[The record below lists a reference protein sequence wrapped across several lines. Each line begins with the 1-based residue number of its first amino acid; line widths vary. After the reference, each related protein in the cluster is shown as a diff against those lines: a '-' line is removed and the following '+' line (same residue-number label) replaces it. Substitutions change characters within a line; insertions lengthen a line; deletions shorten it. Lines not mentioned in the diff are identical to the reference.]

1 MTTAT
6 FEKSIAYDRE
16 TRDFAARLNGEL
28 IGYFGNYSDAEN
40 ALDQVAY
47 DQLAVSATPS
57 AAELDGGSDADTM
70 AEEVAAAV
78 VAPETTMVSIVE
90 PGLVDANIQVWP
102 HSTVELVE
110 HQPTANIWY
119 ALLVD
124 GRHHNL
130 VMQKHTIGRD
140 YLISALNRA
149 LGQVEAAIEALN
161 PQSEPASEPTCP
173 YCDDTGLIPN
183 GSGTGDASGG
193 WADTCECQDP
203 EPPAP
208 TPAPAP
214 APQPPYG
221 PQRPFPLT
229 DTAELAA
236 ELSAVEGLDLGVAC
250 ALAAAHLGH
259 ITREAGRAPLHCR
272 VCGSDT
278 HLTSACPVAPAPARG
293 YVTRLRRDLGW

>member
-6 FEKSIAYDRE
+6 TTDKSIRYDRAS
-16 TRDFAARLNGEL
+16 RDWAAYLNGEY
-28 IGYFGNYSDAEN
+28 IGSFSTHAAAEA

-47 DQLAVSATPS
+47 DQLADGVALT

-78 VAPETTMVSIVE
+78 VAPDALT
-90 PGLVDANIQVWP
+90 VDQ
-102 HSTVELVE
+102 
-110 HQPTANIWY
+110 
-119 ALLVD
+119 ALTL
-124 GRHHNL
+124 L
-130 VMQKHTIGRD
+130 
-140 YLISALNRA
+140 
-149 LGQVEAAIEALN
+149 AAINTAHRNGLDV
-161 PQSEPASEPTCP
+161 SGMRGWLSSHGHATVLDASGAYRLAAPRCP